1 LIKAIDI
8 PSEKLSPFFKKNE
21 EICLNFENKIK
32 EFKGSVTGSYGAWSF
47 KAAGRIEGDPLCV
60 YKIEK
65 STYTRDV
72 YLFFKSLYTLSEW
85 QYKSENLKNIEIH
98 IKRKKILDKIGLT
111 KYSSLNNAKY
121 YVIKE
126 SGLKGLFVTKLVTK
140 LKSILKEKQLIS
152 LSISNSV
159 MKIKVESK
167 DYSLDTANEIR
178 TLIKNNN

>member
-1 LIKAIDI
+1 MIKAIDI

-21 EICLNFENKIK
+21 EICLNFEKEIK
-32 EFKGSVTGSYGAWSF
+32 QLKGSVTGNYGAWSF
-47 KAAGRIEGDPLCV
+47 KAAGKIEGDPLCV

-72 YLFFKSLYTLSEW
+72 YSFFKSLFTLSEW
-85 QYKSENLKNIEIH
+85 QYKSDILKNIEIH
-98 IKRKKILDKIGLT
+98 IKRKKIIDKIGLT
-111 KYSSLNNAKY
+111 KYSPLNDAKF

-126 SGLKGLFVTKLVTK
+126 SETQGLFVTKLVTK

-159 MKIKVESK
+159 MKIKIESK
-167 DYSLDTANEIR
+167 DYSVDTANEIR
-178 TLIKNNN
+178 RLIKYNC